1 VNLQALV
8 STGVEGAAKRL
19 SAPGASPPAFTP
31 AEALTAAVEAL
42 VDAAGAYAAS
52 DVVDTGAFMAGDYR
66 VRFQGEQ
73 LLRVER
79 V

>member
-1 VNLQALV
+1 MTDTMTTTK
-8 STGVEGAAKRL
+8 SKAAKANL
-19 SAPGASPPAFTP
+19 TP

-52 DVVDTGAFMAGDYR
+52 DSVDTRAFTAGDYR

-79 V
+79 A